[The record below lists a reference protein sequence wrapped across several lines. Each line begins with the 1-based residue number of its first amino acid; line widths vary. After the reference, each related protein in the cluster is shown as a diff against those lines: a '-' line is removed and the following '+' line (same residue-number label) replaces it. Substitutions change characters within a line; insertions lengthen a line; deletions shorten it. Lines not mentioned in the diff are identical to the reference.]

1 MDARVKPAHDEST
14 IDDIARGRLGME
26 KAVLDMTR
34 ERILFLILGALV
46 VAVVVLGYQLQ
57 QERKKTS
64 GIDINIGEK
73 GISIE
78 KK

>member
-1 MDARVKPAHDEST
+1 
-14 IDDIARGRLGME
+14 
-26 KAVLDMTR
+26 MTR
-34 ERILFLILGALV
+34 DRILFLILGALA
-46 VAVVVLGYQLQ
+46 VAVVVLGYQLY
-57 QERKKTS
+57 QERQQRT

>member
-1 MDARVKPAHDEST
+1 MNRN
-14 IDDIARGRLGME
+14 M
-26 KAVLDMTR
+26 
-34 ERILFLILGALV
+34 LFLLLGAL
-46 VAVVVLGYQLQ
+46 AVVIAVLGYEVYQDH
-57 QERKKTS
+57 KKTT

>member
-1 MDARVKPAHDEST
+1 
-14 IDDIARGRLGME
+14 
-26 KAVLDMTR
+26 MTR
-34 ERILFLILGALV
+34 DRILYLILGALV

-57 QERKKTS
+57 QERNKKS